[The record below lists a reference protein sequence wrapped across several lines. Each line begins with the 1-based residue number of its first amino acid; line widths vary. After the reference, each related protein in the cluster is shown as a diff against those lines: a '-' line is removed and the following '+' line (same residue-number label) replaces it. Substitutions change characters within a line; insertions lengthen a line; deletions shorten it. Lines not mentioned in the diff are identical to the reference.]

1 MAVSAALHCPHSR
14 FILTAKAKMRMTLK
28 GEGDVVDGVLVLA
41 VAFGFLAFLWVLVL
55 YGSTFFGPKT
65 E

>member
-1 MAVSAALHCPHSR
+1 
-14 FILTAKAKMRMTLK
+14 MRMTLK

>member
-1 MAVSAALHCPHSR
+1 LHCPHSR
-14 FILTAKAKMRMTLK
+14 FILTAKANEDGAQ

-41 VAFGFLAFLWVLVL
+41 VAFGILAFLWVLVL

>member
-1 MAVSAALHCPHSR
+1 
-14 FILTAKAKMRMTLK
+14 MRMTLK
-28 GEGDVVDGVLVLA
+28 GEGDVVNGVLVLA
-41 VAFGFLAFLWVLVL
+41 IAFGFLALLWLLVL